1 MWFGACSSG
10 GPTKTTSRSGDTMH
24 CHAAA
29 QQTLVI
35 LSPTLPKLCD
45 MNSHFIC
52 LSLCHFSC
60 IYQRGSSSTA
70 FSTSARQRL
79 ARMSRGVHFS
89 TWSQQ
94 AHGSLQPTVQN
105 CISRFITHMRWHH
118 PCFRRALSLCR
129 ATLLVGCVGSRR
141 QANQRWLPLA
151 SPVPTKPIKEN
162 DIKKPKH
169 AYPWEDQCTH
179 LAAVWVRSCTIVS
192 QDAAVF
198 CLNFLLY
205 EYCRCLVT
213 EKGRPRYMGIHPL
226 RYSLDLPRSRCV
238 GSLRIP

>member
-1 MWFGACSSG
+1 
-10 GPTKTTSRSGDTMH
+10 MH

-52 LSLCHFSC
+52 LSLRHFSC

-118 PCFRRALSLCR
+118 PCFRRALFFFCR

-198 CLNFLLY
+198 CLNFLRVQYCTVGAWLLKKEDLDIWAYTPYGTAWTCPGPAALGRCEYRSDPRIILTLY
-205 EYCRCLVT
+205 QYED
-213 EKGRPRYMGIHPL
+213 I
-226 RYSLDLPRSRCV
+226 
-238 GSLRIP
+238 

>member
-105 CISRFITHMRWHH
+105 YHGSSPICDGIIHASVEPFLYAEQHCWWGVSGLGDRPISD
-118 PCFRRALSLCR
+118 
-129 ATLLVGCVGSRR
+129 GS
-141 QANQRWLPLA
+141 
-151 SPVPTKPIKEN
+151 
-162 DIKKPKH
+162 H
-169 AYPWEDQCTH
+169 
-179 LAAVWVRSCTIVS
+179 
-192 QDAAVF
+192 
-198 CLNFLLY
+198 
-205 EYCRCLVT
+205 
-213 EKGRPRYMGIHPL
+213 
-226 RYSLDLPRSRCV
+226 
-238 GSLRIP
+238 